1 MEGLDCRHF
10 CMQGLTEAEAC
21 GDNEM
26 QAEFLMQ
33 GALLDLQ
40 EGRSLEDIK
49 LTLQVC
55 TRVCFRSPLSSL
67 AHG

>member
-1 MEGLDCRHF
+1 MSPLDGLDCRHF

-26 QAEFLMQ
+26 QAEFLME

-40 EGRSLEDIK
+40 EGRSLDDIK
-49 LTLQVC
+49 QTLQV
-55 TRVCFRSPLSSL
+55 
-67 AHG
+67 